1 MKDLGNIQ
9 NILGTQVTA
18 IKGMCTMSQRHFIE
32 NLLQH
37 HGILQNRNYSTRY
50 VPISPSTILTQ
61 DDCPKTPEDINFMK
75 DKPFRQ
81 LLGALLWL
89 AANKRPDIMYA
100 VTYIAKFTQNPGR
113 HWCMLW
119 NRY

>member
-18 IKGMCTMSQRHFIE
+18 TQGMCTMSKRHFIE

-37 HGILQNRNYSTRY
+37 HGILQNRNYSSRY
-50 VPISPSTILTQ
+50 VPFSPSTILTQ

-75 DKPFRQ
+75 DKPS
-81 LLGALLWL
+81 
-89 AANKRPDIMYA
+89 DSY
-100 VTYIAKFTQNPGR
+100 
-113 HWCMLW
+113 
-119 NRY
+119 